1 MGSAMVLVAWDWL
14 LVQQAEN
21 YSTIVAAECYF
32 LYSRALPF
40 VQAVVGYWLHYP
52 VEYVVIQLGLP

>member
-1 MGSAMVLVAWDWL
+1 MALVAWGWL
-14 LVQQAEN
+14 LGLPAEN
-21 YSTIVAAECYF
+21 CSVIVAAECYF
-32 LYSRALPF
+32 LCSRALPF